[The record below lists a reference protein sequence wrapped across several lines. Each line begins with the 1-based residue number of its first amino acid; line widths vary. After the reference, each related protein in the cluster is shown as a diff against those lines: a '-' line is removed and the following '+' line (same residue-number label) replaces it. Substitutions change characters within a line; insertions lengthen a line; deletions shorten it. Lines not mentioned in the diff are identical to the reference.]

1 MITVN
6 MHEAKTTLSKL
17 VQAATSG
24 EDVVL
29 CANGVPKVRLIPFF
43 QSPVERNLAPDLSL
57 CPVLSP
63 GYDPAEPLDEEEC
76 PSDSL

>member
-29 CANGVPKVRLIPFF
+29 CANGVPKVRLIPFL
-43 QSPVERNLAPDLSL
+43 QEPVERHLAADPSL

-63 GYDPAEPLDEEEC
+63 SYDPTEPLDEKEC